1 VIEDFLEGEEASFI
15 AVVDGTRIVPLA
27 SSQDHKARDDGDRGP
42 NTGGMGAYS
51 PAPVVDAAAHER
63 IMREVMIPTVEGLAA
78 DGIAFRGFLY
88 AGLMID
94 AEGAPSVVEF
104 NCRCGDPETQPIM
117 CRLRSDLIELLL
129 ASFDGSLASV
139 NPEWSADAAVGVVL
153 ASGGY
158 PGNYE
163 KGRPIAGLERIVD
176 PHVKVFHAGTRHD
189 AANQVVTDGGRVL
202 CAVGLGESVS
212 SARDRAYRSVAQISW
227 DGMFYRTD
235 IGRRAV
241 DRERQP

>member
-1 VIEDFLEGEEASFI
+1 M
-15 AVVDGTRIVPLA
+15 RVPSTTA
-27 SSQDHKARDDGDRGP
+27 MK
-42 NTGGMGAYS
+42 
-51 PAPVVDAAAHER
+51 
-63 IMREVMIPTVEGLAA
+63 
-78 DGIAFRGFLY
+78 
-88 AGLMID
+88 
-94 AEGAPSVVEF
+94 
-104 NCRCGDPETQPIM
+104 
-117 CRLRSDLIELLL
+117 
-129 ASFDGSLASV
+129 LASV